1 MKIIEILNFNRELL
15 SRIQNAGIRLDDCR
29 YIELY
34 DEYKTM
40 QSQGNKI
47 TYIVTV
53 LSGKYEVSER
63 KVYDLVKRFESNCKL
78 FAVQ

>member
-1 MKIIEILNFNRELL
+1 MKVIEILNFNKELL
-15 SRIQNAGIRLDDCR
+15 NRIQNAGIRLGDCR

-34 DEYKTM
+34 DEYKNR
-40 QSQGNKI
+40 QRQGEKI

-53 LSGKYEVSER
+53 LADKYGISER

-78 FAVQ
+78 FAV